1 MIDFQDI
8 GRIID
13 LLAAVPPVGAYAII
27 AAGAALENLFPPIP
41 SDTFVV
47 LGAVLSD
54 RGSLVPLTVLLVAWV
69 ANVAGAMFVYV
80 AARRYGPSFFTRG
93 WGRWVL
99 RPSQFNRVSRFYTR
113 YGQPA
118 IFFSRFLPVLRVV
131 IPTFAGFA
139 EFGWFRT
146 LAPIAVASGLW
157 YGLVLY
163 LGILAS
169 QNVGAVLE
177 LLGSTN
183 AWLLTIAGVVFG
195 AIAIWWFRTRRD
207 EDEGAEEDLASGS
220 PGDAGSEDG
229 RRVEK

>member
-1 MIDFQDI
+1 MIDFQDV
-8 GRIID
+8 GRLID
-13 LLAAVPPVGAYAII
+13 LLVAVPPVGAYAII

-54 RGSLVPLTVLLVAWV
+54 RGNLVPLTVLIVAWV

-80 AARRYGPSFFTRG
+80 SARRYGPAFFTRG

-99 RPSQFNRVSRFYTR
+99 RPSQFNRVSKFYRR
-113 YGQPA
+113 YGLPA

-146 LAPIAVASGLW
+146 LLPIAVASALW
-157 YGLVLY
+157 YAVVLY
-163 LGILAS
+163 FGILAS
-169 QNVGAVLE
+169 QNVSVVLD

-183 AWLLTIAGVVFG
+183 GLLIAIAGVVSIVIG
-195 AIAIWWFRTRRD
+195 VWWFRTRRD
-207 EDEGAEEDLASGS
+207 EDE
-220 PGDAGSEDG
+220 SEDADLVVDG
-229 RRVEK
+229 TPGSDEPKSA